1 MTDTELITPAAAGR
15 SRPRPASRR
24 SPLPVLMCGTFMII
38 LDFFIVN
45 VALPSMRADLHASTS
60 AIEWV
65 VAGYGLTCA
74 VLLIAAGRLGDL
86 FGRRAAFAAGLAVFT
101 AASAACGFA
110 PSAGFLVTARVVQGV
125 GAALVNP
132 NVLSIIGVAFPGP
145 ARVRAITIYGLVLGL
160 AAAGGQLIGGVLI
173 QVNILGLGWRSVF
186 LVNVPVGLAA
196 LVLTGRRV
204 PESRAAR
211 PAGPAARSWAGQL
224 DVAGMIWITLGLT
237 ALVLPL
243 VEGVALHWP
252 EWTWASLA
260 AAPVLL
266 TVFAAH
272 EVRQA
277 RRGRAPLLNLA
288 LLRQRSLAAG
298 LATQLVFWCG
308 QASLFLVLALYLQAG
323 RGLDPLQAG
332 LMFSIMTSAYLP
344 ASLRAPALT
353 ARYGRSL
360 AAAGALMLAAGHG
373 VLLATIA
380 ELGVGGRVLWLAPG
394 LLLIGGGMGLCLTSL
409 NTSVLAHATPQ
420 SAGAVSGAMTTT
432 QQVGNAL
439 GVAVTGVIF
448 FGALRDG
455 YGHAMVLSLAE
466 LAALLLTV
474 AGLTWLLPRH
484 RAAGSGAEGQS

>member
-1 MTDTELITPAAAGR
+1 MTDTQQITPAAAGR
-15 SRPRPASRR
+15 SRLRPASRH
-24 SPLPVLMCGTFMII
+24 SPLPVLMCGTFMIV

-45 VALPSMRADLHASTS
+45 VALPSMQADLHASAS

-86 FGRRAAFAAGLAVFT
+86 YGRRLAFAAGLAVFVV
-101 AASAACGFA
+101 ASAACGFA
-110 PSAGFLVTARVVQGV
+110 PSAGVLIAARIVQGI
-125 GAALVNP
+125 GAALVSP

-173 QVNILGLGWRSVF
+173 QADFLGLAWRTVF
-186 LVNVPVGLAA
+186 LINVPVGLVA
-196 LVLTGRRV
+196 LALTWRQV
-204 PESRAAR
+204 PESRA
-211 PAGPAARSWAGQL
+211 GQPAAVPGRRGL
-224 DVAGMIWITLGLT
+224 DVTGMILIILGLS

-243 VEGVALHWP
+243 IEGVNLHWP
-252 EWTWASLA
+252 AWTWASLA

-266 TVFAAH
+266 AAFAAH
-272 EVRQA
+272 ELRQA
-277 RRGRAPLLNLA
+277 RRGRAALLDLA
-288 LLRQRSLAAG
+288 LLRQRALAAG

-332 LMFSIMTSAYLP
+332 LVFSIMAGAYLI

-353 ARYGRSL
+353 VRYGRSL
-360 AAAGALMLAAGHG
+360 AAAGALILAAGHG
-373 VLLATIA
+373 ALLLVIA
-380 ELGVGGRVLWLAPG
+380 GLGVGGSVLWLAPG
-394 LLLIGGGMGLCLTSL
+394 LLLVGGGMGLCLTAL

-420 SAGAVSGAMTTT
+420 TAGAISGAVSTT

-448 FGALRDG
+448 FGALRGG

-466 LAALLLTV
+466 LAALLVTV
-474 AGLTWLLPRH
+474 AALTRLLPRT
-484 RAAGSGAEGQS
+484 RAAG

>member
-1 MTDTELITPAAAGR
+1 MTDTQQITPAAAGR
-15 SRPRPASRR
+15 SRLRPASRH
-24 SPLPVLMCGTFMII
+24 SPLPVLMCGTFMIV

-45 VALPSMRADLHASTS
+45 VALPSMQADLHASAS

-86 FGRRAAFAAGLAVFT
+86 YGRRLAFAAGLAVFVV
-101 AASAACGFA
+101 ASAACGFA
-110 PSAGFLVTARVVQGV
+110 PSAGVLIAARIVQGI
-125 GAALVNP
+125 GAALVSP

-173 QVNILGLGWRSVF
+173 QADFLGLAWRTVF
-186 LVNVPVGLAA
+186 LINVPVGLVA
-196 LVLTGRRV
+196 LALTWRQV
-204 PESRAAR
+204 PESRA
-211 PAGPAARSWAGQL
+211 GQPAAVPGRRGL
-224 DVAGMIWITLGLT
+224 DVTGMILIILGLS

-243 VEGVALHWP
+243 IEGVNLHWP
-252 EWTWASLA
+252 AWTWASLA

-266 TVFAAH
+266 AAFAAH
-272 EVRQA
+272 ELRQA
-277 RRGRAPLLNLA
+277 RRGRAALLDLA
-288 LLRQRSLAAG
+288 LLRQRALAAG

-332 LMFSIMTSAYLP
+332 LVFSVMAGAYLI

-353 ARYGRSL
+353 VRYGRSL
-360 AAAGALMLAAGHG
+360 AAAGALILAAGHG
-373 VLLATIA
+373 ALLLVIA
-380 ELGVGGRVLWLAPG
+380 GLGVGGSVLWLAPG
-394 LLLIGGGMGLCLTSL
+394 LLLVGGGMGLCLTAL

-420 SAGAVSGAMTTT
+420 TAGAISGAVSTT

-448 FGALRDG
+448 FGALRGG

-466 LAALLLTV
+466 LAALLVTV
-474 AGLTWLLPRH
+474 AALTRLLPRT
-484 RAAGSGAEGQS
+484 RAAG

>member
-1 MTDTELITPAAAGR
+1 MTDTQQITPAAAGR
-15 SRPRPASRR
+15 SRLRPASRR
-24 SPLPVLMCGTFMII
+24 SPLPVLMCGTFMIV

-45 VALPSMRADLHASTS
+45 VALPSMQADLHASAS

-86 FGRRAAFAAGLAVFT
+86 YGRRLAFAAGLAVFVV
-101 AASAACGFA
+101 ASAACGFA
-110 PSAGFLVTARVVQGV
+110 PSAGVLIAARIVQGI
-125 GAALVNP
+125 GAALVSP

-173 QVNILGLGWRSVF
+173 QADFLGLAWRTVF
-186 LVNVPVGLAA
+186 LINVPVGLVA
-196 LVLTGRRV
+196 LALTWRQV
-204 PESRAAR
+204 PESRA
-211 PAGPAARSWAGQL
+211 GQPAAVPGGRAL
-224 DVAGMIWITLGLT
+224 DVTGMILITVGLS

-243 VEGVALHWP
+243 IEGVNLHWP
-252 EWTWASLA
+252 AWTWASLA

-266 TVFAAH
+266 AAFAAH
-272 EVRQA
+272 ELRQA
-277 RRGRAPLLNLA
+277 RRGRAALLDLA
-288 LLRQRSLAAG
+288 LLRQRALAAG

-332 LMFSIMTSAYLP
+332 LVFSIMAGAYLI

-353 ARYGRSL
+353 VRYGRSL
-360 AAAGALMLAAGHG
+360 AAAGALILAAGHG
-373 VLLATIA
+373 ALLLVIA
-380 ELGVGGRVLWLAPG
+380 GLGVGGSVLWLAPG
-394 LLLIGGGMGLCLTSL
+394 LLLVGGGMGLCLTAL

-420 SAGAVSGAMTTT
+420 TAGAVSGAMSTT

-448 FGALRDG
+448 FGALRGG

-466 LAALLLTV
+466 LAALLVTAAALTR
-474 AGLTWLLPRH
+474 LLPRT
-484 RAAGSGAEGQS
+484 RTAG

>member
-15 SRPRPASRR
+15 SRPRPASPR
-24 SPLPVLMCGTFMII
+24 SPLPVLMCGTFMIV

-45 VALPSMRADLHASTS
+45 VALPSMQADLHASAS

-86 FGRRAAFAAGLAVFT
+86 YGRRRAFAAGLALFVV
-101 AASAACGFA
+101 ASAACGFA
-110 PSAGFLVTARVVQGV
+110 PSAAVLIAARMVQGI
-125 GAALVNP
+125 GAALISP
-132 NVLSIIGVAFPGP
+132 NVLSIIGVAFPGR

-160 AAAGGQLIGGVLI
+160 AAACGQLIGGVLI
-173 QVNILGLGWRSVF
+173 QADVLGLAWRSVF
-186 LVNVPVGLAA
+186 LINVPVGLAA
-196 LVLTGRRV
+196 LALTGRQV
-204 PESRAAR
+204 PESRAERSA
-211 PAGPAARSWAGQL
+211 APAADRGL
-224 DVAGMIWITLGLT
+224 DVTGMILITAGLT

-252 EWTWASLA
+252 GWTWASLA

-266 TVFAAH
+266 ATFAAH
-272 EVRQA
+272 ELRQA
-277 RRGRAPLLNLA
+277 RRGRAPLLDLA
-288 LLRQRSLAAG
+288 VLRQRALAAG

-323 RGLDPLQAG
+323 RGIDPLQAG
-332 LMFSIMTSAYLP
+332 LVFSIMAGAYLI

-353 ARYGRSL
+353 VRYGRSL
-360 AAAGALMLAAGHG
+360 AAAGALILAAGHG
-373 VLLATIA
+373 ALLLAIA
-380 ELGVGGRVLWLAPG
+380 ELGVGGSVLWLAPG
-394 LLLIGGGMGLCLTSL
+394 LLLVGGGMGLCLTAL
-409 NTSVLAHATPQ
+409 NTSVLAHATPER
-420 SAGAVSGAMTTT
+420 AGAVSGAMATT

-448 FGALRDG
+448 FGALHSG

-466 LAALLLTV
+466 LAGLLVTV
-474 AGLTWLLPRH
+474 AALTRLLPRP
-484 RAAGSGAEGQS
+484 RPAG

>member
-1 MTDTELITPAAAGR
+1 MTDTQQITPAAAGR
-15 SRPRPASRR
+15 SRLRPASRR
-24 SPLPVLMCGTFMII
+24 SPLPVLMCGTFMIV

-45 VALPSMRADLHASTS
+45 VALPSMQADLHASTS

-86 FGRRAAFAAGLAVFT
+86 YGRRLAFAAGLAVFVV
-101 AASAACGFA
+101 ASAACGFA
-110 PSAGFLVTARVVQGV
+110 PSAGVLIAARIVQGI
-125 GAALVNP
+125 GAALVSP
-132 NVLSIIGVAFPGP
+132 NVLSIIGVAFPGT

-173 QVNILGLGWRSVF
+173 QADFLGLAWRTVF
-186 LVNVPVGLAA
+186 LINVPVGLVA
-196 LVLTGRRV
+196 LALTWRQV
-204 PESRAAR
+204 PESRA
-211 PAGPAARSWAGQL
+211 GQPAAVPGGRAL
-224 DVAGMIWITLGLT
+224 DVTGMILITVGLS

-243 VEGVALHWP
+243 IEGVNLHWP
-252 EWTWASLA
+252 AWTWASLA

-266 TVFAAH
+266 AAFAAH
-272 EVRQA
+272 ELRQA
-277 RRGRAPLLNLA
+277 RRGRAALLDLA
-288 LLRQRSLAAG
+288 LLRQRALAAG

-332 LMFSIMTSAYLP
+332 LVFSIMAGAYLI

-353 ARYGRSL
+353 VRYGRSL
-360 AAAGALMLAAGHG
+360 AAAGALILAAGHG
-373 VLLATIA
+373 ALLLVIA
-380 ELGVGGRVLWLAPG
+380 GLGVGGSVLWLAPG
-394 LLLIGGGMGLCLTSL
+394 LLLVGGGMGLCLTAL

-420 SAGAVSGAMTTT
+420 TAGAVSGAMSTT

-448 FGALRDG
+448 FGALRGG

-466 LAALLLTV
+466 LAALLVTAAALTR
-474 AGLTWLLPRH
+474 LLPRT
-484 RAAGSGAEGQS
+484 RAAG

>member
-1 MTDTELITPAAAGR
+1 MTDTQQLTPAAAGR
-15 SRPRPASRR
+15 SRLRPAARR
-24 SPLPVLMCGTFMII
+24 SPLPVLMCGTFMIV

-45 VALPSMRADLHASTS
+45 VALPSMQADLHASAS

-86 FGRRAAFAAGLAVFT
+86 YGRRLAFAAGLAVFVV
-101 AASAACGFA
+101 ASAACGFA
-110 PSAGFLVTARVVQGV
+110 PSAGVLVAARVVQGV
-125 GAALVNP
+125 GAALVSP

-173 QVNILGLGWRSVF
+173 QADFLGLAWRTVF
-186 LVNVPVGLAA
+186 LINVPVGLAA
-196 LVLTGRRV
+196 LALTWRQV
-204 PESRAAR
+204 PESRAGQAA
-211 PAGPAARSWAGQL
+211 AGPAGRGL
-224 DVAGMIWITLGLT
+224 DVPGMILITLGLT

-243 VEGVALHWP
+243 IEGVNLHWP
-252 EWTWASLA
+252 AWTFASLA

-266 TVFAAH
+266 IVFTAH
-272 EVRQA
+272 ELRQA
-277 RRGRAPLLNLA
+277 RRGRAALLDLA
-288 LLRQRSLAAG
+288 LLRQRALAAG

-308 QASLFLVLALYLQAG
+308 QASLFLVLALYLQPG

-332 LMFSIMTSAYLP
+332 LVFSIMAGSYLI

-353 ARYGRSL
+353 VRYGRSL
-360 AAAGALMLAAGHG
+360 AAAGALILAAGHG
-373 VLLATIA
+373 ALLLAIA
-380 ELGVGGRVLWLAPG
+380 DLGVGGSVLWLAPG
-394 LLLIGGGMGLCLTSL
+394 LLLVGGGMGLCLTAL

-420 SAGAVSGAMTTT
+420 TAGAISGAMSTT

-448 FGALRDG
+448 FGALRGG

-466 LAALLLTV
+466 LAALLVTV
-474 AGLTWLLPRH
+474 AALTRLLPRT
-484 RAAGSGAEGQS
+484 RAGR